1 MKRKH
6 APKLILEAERTRTL
20 VNHHFDDLYGV
31 ALNLP
36 NVPSCKE
43 GRKSS
48 LFKLSFLM
56 SCWEEEVFYD
66 GFRQRLIFFEIFF
79 VNFETHCVLVSLFLP
94 FNKFV
99 TPARLALSH
108 RQTKM
113 L

>member
-6 APKLILEAERTRTL
+6 APILILEAERTRTL

-66 GFRQRLIFFEIFF
+66 GFRQRLIFFGHFCNFFDSLCVDIFVF
-79 VNFETHCVLVSLFLP
+79 
-94 FNKFV
+94 
-99 TPARLALSH
+99 AL
-108 RQTKM
+108 
-113 L
+113 